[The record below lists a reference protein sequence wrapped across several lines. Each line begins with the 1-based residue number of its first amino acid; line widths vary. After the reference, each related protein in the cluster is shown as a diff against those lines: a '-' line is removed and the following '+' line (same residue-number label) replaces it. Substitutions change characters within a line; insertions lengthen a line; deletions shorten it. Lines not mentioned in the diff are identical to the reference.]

1 MSNLQTE
8 ENIKKFAHMDNCPIR
23 NVVSRF
29 SGKWALLIL
38 CLLSENGKTRFS
50 TIGKA
55 LPDISPK
62 VLSTTLKGLEADG
75 LVNRKIYPEI
85 PPRVEYSLS
94 ATGLSL
100 MPIVGSLI
108 SWASEN
114 YDNIVSARANKKQL

>member
-114 YDNIVSARANKKQL
+114 YDNIVSGL

>member
-8 ENIKKFAHMDNCPIR
+8 ENIKKFAHLDNCPIR
-23 NVVSRF
+23 NVVSHF

-75 LVNRKIYPEI
+75 LVGNLPVDAVLTEPWENIHTDGLTVTPEHSRKTIPEGNHCA
-85 PPRVEYSLS
+85 VKN
-94 ATGLSL
+94 T
-100 MPIVGSLI
+100 V
-108 SWASEN
+108 
-114 YDNIVSARANKKQL
+114 